1 MKKNKVF
8 GYTMIALSIVSLI
21 ILILGRS
28 SFSRNIEIVLTLMFS
43 SFFSIG
49 LVTVKHNA
57 LMINDKDYSVEVEDE
72 RNKLIK
78 EKTGNIANLIN
89 IALLGAITV
98 VFIAYDYI
106 IPAIITGVFI
116 FLQPVMMIFISNY
129 LEKKYNLVGLS

>member
-8 GYTMIALSIVSLI
+8 GYIMIALGFVSLV
-21 ILILGRS
+21 ILILGGNS
-28 SFSRNIEIVLTLMFS
+28 LSRNIEIVLTLIFS

-57 LMINDKDYSVEVEDE
+57 LIIKDEGYSVEVEDE

-89 IALLGAITV
+89 VALLGAITV
-98 VFIAYDYI
+98 VFIAYDYV

-129 LEKKYNLVGLS
+129 VEKKI

>member
-49 LVTVKHNA
+49 LVTVKHNV

-129 LEKKYNLVGLS
+129 LEKKI